1 MTFDELKK
9 NKPTTSWVEYDEDG
23 EFFTEENIS
32 ATNKILDTYINNLQK
47 LGENPTE
54 VEVMQVVKEVVI
66 NINELNIEHDHLIE
80 TMEREDLYEFIDTAA
95 RIAGLESEEDITEE
109 LAGMVK
115 KLHTWHLNLLLHKT
129 LSPYSSIRK

>member
-9 NKPTTSWVEYDEDG
+9 NKPTTPWVEHDEDG

-32 ATNKILDTYINNLQK
+32 ATNKVLDTYINNLEL

-54 VEVMQVVKEVVI
+54 VEIMQVVKEVVI
-66 NINELNIEHDHLIE
+66 KINELNIEHDYFIE
-80 TMEREDLYEFIDTAA
+80 TMEREDLYEFIDAAA

-109 LAGMVK
+109 
-115 KLHTWHLNLLLHKT
+115 W
-129 LSPYSSIRK
+129 REW

>member
-9 NKPTTSWVEYDEDG
+9 NKPTTPWVVHDEDG

-32 ATNKILDTYINNLQK
+32 ATNKVLDTYINNLEL

-54 VEVMQVVKEVVI
+54 VEIMQVVKEVVI
-66 NINELNIEHDHLIE
+66 KINELNIEYDYFIE
-80 TMEREDLYEFIDTAA
+80 TMEREDLYEFIDAAA

-109 LAGMVK
+109 
-115 KLHTWHLNLLLHKT
+115 W
-129 LSPYSSIRK
+129 REW

>member
-9 NKPTTSWVEYDEDG
+9 NKPTTPQIESDEDG

-32 ATNKILDTYINNLQK
+32 ATNKVLDTYINNLEQ

-54 VEVMQVVKEVVI
+54 VKVMQVVKEVVI
-66 NINELNIEHDHLIE
+66 KINELNIEHDHFIE

-109 LAGMVK
+109 
-115 KLHTWHLNLLLHKT
+115 W
-129 LSPYSSIRK
+129 REW

>member
-9 NKPTTSWVEYDEDG
+9 AKPTNSWVEYDEDG

-32 ATNKILDTYINNLQK
+32 AANTVLDTYINNLQQ

-54 VEVMQVVKEVVI
+54 VKVMQAVKEVVI
-66 NINELNIEHDHLIE
+66 KINELNIEHDQFIE
-80 TMEREDLYEFIDTAA
+80 TMEREDLYEFIDAAA

-109 LAGMVK
+109 
-115 KLHTWHLNLLLHKT
+115 W
-129 LSPYSSIRK
+129 REW

>member
-9 NKPTTSWVEYDEDG
+9 NKPTTPQIESDEDG

-32 ATNKILDTYINNLQK
+32 ATNKVLDTYINNLEQ

-54 VEVMQVVKEVVI
+54 VKVMQVVKEVVI
-66 NINELNIEHDHLIE
+66 KINELNIEHDHFIE

-95 RIAGLESEEDITEE
+95 LIAGLESEEDITEE
-109 LAGMVK
+109 
-115 KLHTWHLNLLLHKT
+115 W
-129 LSPYSSIRK
+129 REW

>member
-32 ATNKILDTYINNLQK
+32 ATNTVLDTYINNLQQ

-54 VEVMQVVKEVVI
+54 VEVMQVVKEVVLK
-66 NINELNIEHDHLIE
+66 INELNDEYDYFIE
-80 TMEREDLYEFIDTAA
+80 TMEREDLYEFIDAAA

-109 LAGMVK
+109 
-115 KLHTWHLNLLLHKT
+115 W
-129 LSPYSSIRK
+129 REW

>member
-9 NKPTTSWVEYDEDG
+9 SKPTTSWVEYDEDG

-32 ATNKILDTYINNLQK
+32 ATNKILDTYINNLQQ

-66 NINELNIEHDHLIE
+66 NINELNVEHDHFIE
-80 TMEREDLYEFIDTAA
+80 TMEREDLYDFIDTAA

-109 LAGMVK
+109 
-115 KLHTWHLNLLLHKT
+115 W
-129 LSPYSSIRK
+129 REW

>member
-23 EFFTEENIS
+23 EFFTEENII
-32 ATNKILDTYINNLQK
+32 ATNTALDTYINNLQQ

-54 VEVMQVVKEVVI
+54 AEVMQVVKEVVMKL
-66 NINELNIEHDHLIE
+66 NELNIEHDHFIE
-80 TMEREDLYEFIDTAA
+80 TMESEDLYEFIDAAA

-109 LAGMVK
+109 
-115 KLHTWHLNLLLHKT
+115 W
-129 LSPYSSIRK
+129 REW

>member
-9 NKPTTSWVEYDEDG
+9 NKPTTAWVEYDEDG

-32 ATNKILDTYINNLQK
+32 ATNKVLDTYINHLQQ

-54 VEVMQVVKEVVI
+54 VEGMQVVKEVVI
-66 NINELNIEHDHLIE
+66 KINELNIEHDHFIE

-95 RIAGLESEEDITEE
+95 RLAGLESEEDITEE
-109 LAGMVK
+109 
-115 KLHTWHLNLLLHKT
+115 W
-129 LSPYSSIRK
+129 REW